1 MKDFKET
8 QWFNQ
13 WFMLLTLLI
22 PLGLMIYCIYAWYI
36 AGVRVD
42 KVAVDDTTG
51 QIVVLGLLG
60 FTTLFLVSMRM
71 YTKIDQDGIHYCF
84 WPFVVK
90 WRKVSWYDVESAV
103 VKQYKPIADFGGWG
117 IKMSMSKGFWA
128 FSVKGKQGIFI
139 RQRDGKELMLGTQKK
154 DEATKI
160 LQYYLKKKTHEA

>member
-42 KVAVDDTTG
+42 KVTVDDTTG

-60 FTTLFLVSMRM
+60 FTSLFLVSMRM
-71 YTKIDQDGIHYCF
+71 YTKIDQEGIHYCF

-117 IKMSMSKGFWA
+117 IKMSMSKGIWA
-128 FSVKGKQGIFI
+128 YSVKGKQGIFI

-154 DEATKI
+154 DEAAKI